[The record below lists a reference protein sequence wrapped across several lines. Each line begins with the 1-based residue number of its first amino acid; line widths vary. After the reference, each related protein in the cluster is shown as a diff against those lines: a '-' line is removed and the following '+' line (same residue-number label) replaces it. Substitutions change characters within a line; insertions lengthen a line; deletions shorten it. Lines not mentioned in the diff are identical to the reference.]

1 MKDLKECRE
10 ILNAIDPLIRELFI
24 KRMEVVKEVAL
35 YKKANNMAIF
45 DLQREKEMKERLTK
59 EVDDELRPYYLA
71 FLESM
76 LEISK
81 EYQKELI

>member
-10 ILNAIDPLIRELFI
+10 ILNAIDPMIRELFI

-35 YKKANNMAIF
+35 YKKANNMSIF
-45 DLQREKEMKERLTK
+45 DAQREKEMIDRLTK

-71 FLESM
+71 FLENM

>member
-10 ILNAIDPLIRELFI
+10 ILNAIDPMIKELFI

-45 DLQREKEMKERLTK
+45 DAQREKEMIDRLTK

-71 FLESM
+71 FLENM

>member
-10 ILNAIDPLIRELFI
+10 ILNAIDPLIKELFI

-45 DLQREKEMKERLTK
+45 DAQREKEMKERLTK